1 MFELVMI
8 GLGSTATLAAAA
20 RLLDRLL
27 DFDQLTALPDGE
39 KPDER

>member
-8 GLGSTATLAAAA
+8 GLGSTATLTVAA
-20 RLLDRLL
+20 RLIDRLL

-39 KPDER
+39 NRDEP